1 MITILKKN
9 TIVAQPIAESQE
21 EAYSIFQ
28 NRQDFQENING
39 FQVYIN
45 QYAWDAFLN
54 HGLTVY
60 KQTNHEAQ
68 GIFLGKYFQDS
79 FGEFVVATEYSEG
92 VGESSHAYVGMSEE
106 CLIKI
111 SDECRSKKLLMLIW
125 IHTHPNFGVFY
136 SGTDR
141 TCLKTNFYMP
151 FHSGIVVDII
161 RKETKGF
168 KVAKDDVAEFDNY
181 FIYNSNGKHLTKPY
195 QIKVDLK
202 SADLKK
208 NENPKSPEFP
218 TKQILEEFQ
227 LIKKELAAV
236 KDLVS
241 KKTEQPKL
249 QPQVDSVAEHKT
261 FFESE
266 FGEIKQL
273 ILRRK
278 DYTDNFQNISQ
289 EQSKTNKFLIWFL
302 IGLFSLFTIGVFVL
316 IYFFINSI
324 FKH

>member
-21 EAYSIFQ
+21 EAYKIFQ
-28 NRQDFQENING
+28 SRQDFQENING

-45 QYAWDAFLN
+45 QYTWDAFLN

-92 VGESSHAYVGMSEE
+92 VGESSHAYVGMSAE

-111 SDECRSKKLLMLIW
+111 SDECRNKKLLMLIW

-168 KVAKDDVAEFDNY
+168 KVAKEDVAEFDNY
-181 FIYNSNGKHLTKPY
+181 FIYNSNEKHLTKPY

-218 TKQILEEFQ
+218 TKQILDEF
-227 LIKKELAAV
+227 
-236 KDLVS
+236 
-241 KKTEQPKL
+241 
-249 QPQVDSVAEHKT
+249 
-261 FFESE
+261 
-266 FGEIKQL
+266 
-273 ILRRK
+273 
-278 DYTDNFQNISQ
+278 
-289 EQSKTNKFLIWFL
+289 
-302 IGLFSLFTIGVFVL
+302 
-316 IYFFINSI
+316 
-324 FKH
+324 